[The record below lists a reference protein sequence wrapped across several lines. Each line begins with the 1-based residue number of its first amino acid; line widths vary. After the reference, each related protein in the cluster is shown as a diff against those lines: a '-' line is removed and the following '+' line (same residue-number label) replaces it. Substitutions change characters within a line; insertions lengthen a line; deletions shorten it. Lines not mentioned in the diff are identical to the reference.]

1 MTGGLDTLI
10 KSDREFAVDK
20 QSNDRGGQGRE
31 ESQKKAEA
39 KKMLAATFGSVLYQP
54 DSMKR

>member
-20 QSNDRGGQGRE
+20 QSNDRGGTREGRE
-31 ESQKKAEA
+31 PEE
-39 KKMLAATFGSVLYQP
+39 G
-54 DSMKR
+54 